1 MNTAC
6 VQASTLSNV
15 YPQVVFCFKRN
26 LCRIRGLAFSIL
38 TVCLFQIWQYVREHD
53 PAIFYYAPNDSD
65 RTLAPAGLPIV
76 TANEIS
82 HLMGP
87 ALLYKR
93 RIIVCT
99 HKYNDIPNSESLILV
114 RLQNR

>member
-15 YPQVVFCFKRN
+15 YPQVGFLFETGVAYAV
-26 LCRIRGLAFSIL
+26 GSIL

-99 HKYNDIPNSESLILV
+99 HKYNDIPNSEPLILV